1 MNYFCCLQMF
11 NGLLSQ
17 IEADSDT
24 YFVDYW
30 TTRRR
35 SGKILSQQG
44 YFDRLKTTITGPGMS
59 KNDLDQFA
67 ATHIGDL
74 YKLLVSTRISNSTM
88 LNKRS

>member
-1 MNYFCCLQMF
+1 MF

-35 SGKILSQQG
+35 SGQILSQQG
-44 YFDRLKTTITGPGMS
+44 YFDGLKTTIERMS
-59 KNDLDQFA
+59 KNNLDQFA
-67 ATHIGDL
+67 ASHIGDL

>member
-11 NGLLSQ
+11 NGLLRR
-17 IEADSDT
+17 IEADSDQ

-30 TTRRR
+30 ERRR
-35 SGKILSQQG
+35 RFGQILLQPDN
-44 YFDRLKTTITGPGMS
+44 FNRLVTTITGMS

-74 YKLLVSTRISNSTM
+74 YKLLVSTRISNSTT